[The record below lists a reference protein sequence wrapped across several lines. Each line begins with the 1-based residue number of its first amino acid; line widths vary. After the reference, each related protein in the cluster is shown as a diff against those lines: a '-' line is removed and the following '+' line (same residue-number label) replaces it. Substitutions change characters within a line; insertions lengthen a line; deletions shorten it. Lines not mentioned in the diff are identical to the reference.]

1 LVICALNSSAQ
12 LYTFKN
18 YNHRDG
24 LTMAAI
30 SSIAQSKD
38 GYLWIGTD
46 GAPLMRFNGKNF
58 EEVLEKGGDNNH
70 HVHNLII
77 EGDSILF
84 ASQYKGF
91 YYYSIKNKT
100 YHRFKLKTDGLGE
113 SIAVLKSQSTHYFLG
128 KRKIYSE
135 SNGMTSVLM
144 NFDENIKLHHYIKI
158 KNVFIILTS
167 KGNYLLRKGNIST
180 LSKYLNRSESQAN
193 QYNFG
198 YINSDRLIL
207 FNATGNQW
215 LEAVINDNGTVDKSR
230 VDSRPEFSSDGDR
243 IISFSSDSST
253 KNSVVVTEKGQLFQ
267 IRDRS
272 LYPVAHNYNQ
282 QISDPAQIIYDLNG
296 DYWICS
302 LSKGIYKVSLEAFTK
317 IQLHPVY
324 ESTEI
329 SQPYRTIYDDIL
341 ISTYSGK
348 TYVGRLNSE
357 GFSEFSFMI
366 KAVARVDQNYYVATN
381 VGIKKFSNVT
391 RPEFDDFLFK
401 NENVTF
407 IMSDKSSLWAG
418 VAGKGI
424 FKIDLKTGKKIE
436 FRNKQ
441 KLPDYFYTGQLTAS
455 GKSIYFGTNYGVFKY
470 DKETEKFSRLALDE
484 KLGSYSGCSTTD
496 VYGTTWF
503 TMEKGIVGITANS
516 KKIILKGSDYFKT
529 NLYYTLN
536 ADRLGNLIVGT
547 NKGITILQVNKLGAV
562 VGQSDY
568 DAESGFGGYE
578 THMRSQFQE
587 DNNIY
592 VGTVEGLFLINTD
605 ILDQQRT
612 PLAPIITDLTR
623 YDKNGTSINSFRYKF
638 HVNNPKIGKIQYSY
652 RLTEKSDSWISLDE
666 NDDLYLNNLDNGS
679 YTLQVRASY
688 DGVHFSTISKFEF
701 NVKLPVWKTNWFII
715 LIVIC
720 VIGVNIILIN
730 YSRVFEKHS
739 LVQTKDTE
747 VHLQMAPNIILL
759 GIIAAGSSYIV
770 GPLISNELDLHL
782 GLVLT
787 MEFILLGLYF
797 LSKSVIGTPNERLL
811 SPLLI
816 IGVAIIMLEAY
827 IEMYL
832 SNLHPYHIIGLVLTT
847 SVTPFFLHRIK
858 SMIIFTSV
866 LLMATMI
873 MVVIVEN
880 EVYPKSYFIIANI
893 ALITLLI
900 FLSYLRS
907 DSLDKLIFIS
917 SIVNRGNIPAIA
929 FTNDGKIVYAS
940 ENISN
945 FIATTHNE
953 VLNQNISIL
962 NNYVPFEG
970 RFREVDVLKEFKD
983 GEKYLVP
990 MASHDSKVHWV
1001 EWEYKD
1007 FSKDVKVM
1015 LGQDIS
1021 EQMELENT
1029 YELLVQNAEDFI
1041 YRCDLQGDF
1050 IFLND
1055 ICYEKLGYTKEDLL
1069 NKSSVSIV
1077 PKKYTEE
1084 VSNYYTEHFKQK
1096 SASTYKEFPIHK
1108 KNGEIIWI
1116 GQYVTTLYAAGS
1128 KTLINGFIALARDI
1142 TEIRQQQ
1149 KLIKDQRDS
1158 ITSSISY
1165 AQRIQINLL
1174 PHERNFASIF
1184 KEYFIIY
1191 KPKDIVSGDF
1201 YWMEKIESKTFLV
1214 LGDCTGH
1221 GVPGSFMTLLGIN
1234 LLNSIILE
1242 GRMTDPGDIL
1252 NEMDKRLIDVLPRG
1266 SGDTEINDG
1275 MELTLCV
1282 IDDNKD
1288 EMAFGCAGSRF
1299 LIYEETSFTML
1310 KGDNKHIGDPPT
1322 SGFQGY
1328 STHYTQFLPEN
1339 QLYLF
1344 SDGYQDQ
1351 FGGPNDKK
1359 FSFRRILELLE
1370 MNVELSLIKQRHEFE
1385 EDFNAWIASGEQTD
1399 DVTIISIKKNEF

>member
-1 LVICALNSSAQ
+1 
-12 LYTFKN
+12 
-18 YNHRDG
+18 
-24 LTMAAI
+24 MAAI
-30 SSIAQSKD
+30 SSIAQSDD
-38 GYLWIGTD
+38 GYLWIGTE

-58 EEVLEKGGDNNH
+58 EELLEKEGDNNH
-70 HVHNLII
+70 HVQNLII

-100 YHRFKLKTDGLGE
+100 YHKFKFDKDKVGE
-113 SIAVLKSQSTHYFLG
+113 AIAVLKSQSTHYFVG
-128 KRKIYSE
+128 TRKIHSE
-135 SNGMTSVLM
+135 SNGKSKVLM
-144 NFDENIKLHHYIKI
+144 SFDKDIELHHYIKV
-158 KNVFIILTS
+158 KNGYIILTS
-167 KGNYLLRKGNIST
+167 QGNYLLRYGNITS
-180 LSKYLNRSESQAN
+180 LSSYLNNSESDAN

-198 YINSDRLIL
+198 YVYLDRLIL
-207 FNATGNQW
+207 FSASGDKW
-215 LEAVINDNGTVDKSR
+215 LEAIINENGAIQKSR
-230 VDSRPEFSSDGDR
+230 IDSRAEISTDGDQV
-243 IISFSSDSST
+243 ISFSSDQDN
-253 KNSVVVTEKGQLFQ
+253 KNIVVVTEKGRLFH

-272 LYPVAHNYNQ
+272 LFPIAHNYNQ
-282 QISDPAQIIYDLNG
+282 PIADPAQIICDLNG

-302 LSKGIYKVSLEAFTK
+302 RTKGIYKVSLEAFTK
-317 IQLHPVY
+317 IQLHSIY

-341 ISTYSGK
+341 ISTFSGK
-348 TYVGRLNSE
+348 TYVGRFDSE
-357 GFSEFSFMI
+357 GFSEFSFI
-366 KAVARVDQNYYVATN
+366 IRAVARVDRDYYVATN
-381 VGIKKFSNVT
+381 VGIKKFSNIIEPV
-391 RPEFDDFLFK
+391 FDDFLFK

-407 IMSDKSSLWAG
+407 ILSDKSFLWAG

-424 FKIDLKTGKKIE
+424 FKIDLKTGEKVE
-436 FRNKQ
+436 FRDIQ
-441 KLPDYFYTGQLTAS
+441 KLPSYFYTGQLTAS
-455 GKSIYFGTNYGVFKY
+455 GKAIYFGTNDGIFKY
-470 DKETEKFSRLALDE
+470 DKKSEKFTRLTLDRQ
-484 KLGSYSGCSTTD
+484 LGSYSGCSTTD

-503 TMEKGIVGITANS
+503 TMEKGIVGITPKAE
-516 KKIILKGSDYFKT
+516 KIILKGSDYFTT

-536 ADRLGNLIVGT
+536 ADRLGNLVVGT
-547 NKGITILQVNKLGAV
+547 NKGINILQVNKLGEV
-562 VGQSDY
+562 VGQSHY
-568 DAESGFGGYE
+568 DAESGFAGYE

-587 DNNIY
+587 DNNIF

-605 ILDQQRT
+605 ILDQLRT

-623 YDKNGTSINSFRYKF
+623 YDKDGTNINSFHYKF
-638 HVNNPKIGKIQYSY
+638 HVNNPKIGKIEYSY
-652 RLTEKSDSWISLDE
+652 RLSGESASWTSLNE
-666 NDDLYLNNLDNGS
+666 NDDLYLSNLDNGS
-679 YTLQVRASY
+679 YTLEVRASY
-688 DGVHFSTISKFEF
+688 DGVHFSSLNKFQF
-701 NVKLPVWKTNWFII
+701 DVKLPVWKTNWFII

-730 YSRVFEKHS
+730 YSRAFEKHS

-747 VHLQMAPNIILL
+747 VHLLMAPNIILL
-759 GIIAAGSSYIV
+759 GIIAAGGSYIV
-770 GPLISNELDLHL
+770 GPLVSGELDLHL
-782 GLVLT
+782 GLVLP
-787 MEFILLGLYF
+787 MEFLLLGLYF
-797 LSKSVIGTPNERLL
+797 LSKSVIGSPNERLL
-811 SPLLI
+811 NPLLL
-816 IGVAIIMLEAY
+816 IGVGIIMLHGY
-827 IEMYL
+827 VEMYL
-832 SNLHPYHIIGLVLTT
+832 SHLHPFHIIGLVLTT
-847 SVTPFFLHRIK
+847 MVTPFFLHRIK
-858 SMIIFTSV
+858 SMIIFTSII
-866 LLMATMI
+866 LMATMI
-873 MVVIVEN
+873 MVVIIEN

-893 ALITLLI
+893 ALIALLI

-929 FTNDGKIVYAS
+929 FTNEGKIVYAS

-945 FIATTHNE
+945 FIASTHSE
-953 VLNQNISIL
+953 IVNQDISIL

-990 MASHDSKVHWV
+990 MASEDSKIHWV

-1041 YRCDLQGDF
+1041 YRCNLQGDF

-1069 NKSSVSIV
+1069 NKHSISIV
-1077 PKKYTEE
+1077 PEKYFEE
-1084 VSNYYTEHFKQK
+1084 VSNYYSEHFKQR
-1096 SASTYKEFPIHK
+1096 SASSYKEFPIHK

-1149 KLIKDQRDS
+1149 QLIKDQRDD

-1184 KEYFIIY
+1184 KEYFIIF

-1282 IDDNKD
+1282 LDDTTD
-1288 EMAFGCAGSRF
+1288 EIAFGCAGSRF
-1299 LIYEETSFTML
+1299 LIYEDASFTML
-1310 KGDNKHIGDPPT
+1310 KGDNKHIGDAPT
-1322 SGFQGY
+1322 TGFQGY
-1328 STHYTQFLPEN
+1328 STHYTPFLPEN

-1344 SDGYQDQ
+1344 SDGFQDQ

-1370 MNVELSLIKQRHEFE
+1370 MNVELPLVKQRHEFE
-1385 EDFNAWIASGEQTD
+1385 EDFNAWIATGNQTD